1 MLAPTPSPPHLACSQ
16 KCFLF
21 LLQINYVCYSLA
33 FAIHSYICERRIPAK
48 RFQCNST
55 FNSNPLSKMAITLDQ
70 LPSYARIVLTLFPFS
85 LLFFASRVSKRWQTL
100 ICRQNY
106 ELIYEI
112 IYIKQQYYCKKLS
125 SSLQCH
131 ALRKLNTNIETVI
144 TPQETDQELDT
155 NP

>member
-16 KCFLF
+16 KCFLAPNKLCMLF
-21 LLQINYVCYSLA
+21 SG
-33 FAIHSYICERRIPAK
+33 FAIHSYICERWIPAK

-70 LPSYARIVLTLFPFS
+70 LPSYTRIVLTLFPFS
-85 LLFFASRVSKRWQTL
+85 LLFFASRVSKRWQTS
-100 ICRQNY
+100 ICRQSY

-112 IYIKQQYYCKKLS
+112 IYIKQQYYSKKLS

-131 ALRKLNTNIETVI
+131 ALHKLNTNIETVI